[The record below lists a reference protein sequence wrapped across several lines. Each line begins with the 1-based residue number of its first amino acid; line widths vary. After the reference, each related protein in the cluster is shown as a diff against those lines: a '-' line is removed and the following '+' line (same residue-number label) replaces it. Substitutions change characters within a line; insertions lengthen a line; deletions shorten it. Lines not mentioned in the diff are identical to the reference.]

1 MLVRTEVI
9 KEIIVIVG
17 RDVVFFVNESNN
29 EMLISLGV
37 INIHVVCCLVQ
48 NRLMAAQQTL
58 LLQ

>member
-48 NRLMAAQQTL
+48 NRLMAVQQTL